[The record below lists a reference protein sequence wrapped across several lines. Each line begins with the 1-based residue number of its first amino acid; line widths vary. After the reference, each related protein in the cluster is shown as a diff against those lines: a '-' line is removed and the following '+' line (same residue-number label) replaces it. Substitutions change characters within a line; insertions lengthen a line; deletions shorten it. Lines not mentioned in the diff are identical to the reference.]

1 MVNSLFSFSENVF
14 LLPSFLKEI
23 STGYGIQVDRVLF
36 FFSFLFFQHI
46 KDVSSGVFWTP
57 YWGLE
62 ASGNPNNHSPVYNLV
77 FFSGFS
83 QEFHFIFSF

>member
-36 FFSFLFFQHI
+36 FFSFLSAH
-46 KDVSSGVFWTP
+46 
-57 YWGLE
+57 
-62 ASGNPNNHSPVYNLV
+62 
-77 FFSGFS
+77 
-83 QEFHFIFSF
+83 

>member
-36 FFSFLFFQHI
+36 FSFLFFQHI
-46 KDVSSGVFWTP
+46 KDVSSGAF
-57 YWGLE
+57 
-62 ASGNPNNHSPVYNLV
+62 
-77 FFSGFS
+77 
-83 QEFHFIFSF
+83 

>member
-46 KDVSSGVFWTP
+46 KDVSSELLTG
-57 YWGLE
+57 G
-62 ASGNPNNHSPVYNLV
+62 
-77 FFSGFS
+77 
-83 QEFHFIFSF
+83 